1 MQDIPQLDTVT
12 PASSAF
18 DKPLDDHSHR
28 SALLIVFLVMFIDLL
43 GFGIVLPLLPRYGK
57 EFLEPLFPGEGRE
70 VMAIRG
76 GILGLLMASFS
87 AMQFLFA
94 PIWGRISD
102 RKGRRPFLLLGLT
115 GSVLSYALFGIASE
129 LGNSGQLMLGLVLL
143 FVARIGA
150 GIAGATVSTAQ
161 AVIADSTTPERR
173 SRGMALIGVAFG
185 IGFTFGPILG
195 AGSLLLFPQFRGGPG
210 FIASALSLVGLILGL
225 ALMPETFRPGVSAG
239 RRNWFN
245 WSGLQLARQTPTVLL
260 LVLIYFL
267 STFAFASFEPT
278 VALAT
283 KDLLGYA
290 DSQNFWVFAYIG
302 FVLMLA
308 QGVLYRRLAK
318 RGVAETTFIMVGTAL
333 MLLGLGGLG
342 GVAMLWASRPENHSL
357 LLTAFLSGSTVAVV
371 GFAFVTPSVPSLIS
385 RRTDPTKQ
393 GEILGVNQ
401 SANALSR
408 ILGPMAGTFFYML
421 TRSHALPYVV
431 SVAVLILVLLLAV
444 RVREA

>member
-1 MQDIPQLDTVT
+1 MQDTPELDTSSD
-12 PASSAF
+12 ASFAPEKS
-18 DKPLDDHSHR
+18 LDDRSHR

-57 EFLEPLFPGEGRE
+57 EFLEPLFPD
-70 VMAIRG
+70 ASQAALRG

-115 GSVLSYALFGIASE
+115 GSVVSYALFGIASE
-129 LGNSGQLMLGLVLL
+129 LGNSGQLALGLVLL

-195 AGSLLLFPQFRGGPG
+195 AGSLFLFPQFRGGPG
-210 FIASALSLVGLILGL
+210 FIAAGLSLIGLILGL

-239 RRNWFN
+239 RRNWLN
-245 WSGLQLARQTPTVLL
+245 WSGWQRARQTPTVALL
-260 LVLIYFL
+260 ILTYFL

-283 KDLLGYA
+283 KDLLHYE
-290 DSQNFWVFAYIG
+290 DQQNFWVFAYIG
-302 FVLMLA
+302 FILMLA
-308 QGVLYRRLAK
+308 QGGLYRRLAK
-318 RGVAETTFIMVGTAL
+318 RGVAEITFIIVGTVL
-333 MLLGLGGLG
+333 MMLGLGAVG
-342 GVAMLWASRPENHSL
+342 GAALWANQSTGSSSAL
-357 LLTAFLSGSTVAVV
+357 LVAFLAATTVAVV
-371 GFAFVTPSVPSLIS
+371 GFAFVTPSVPALIS

-393 GEILGVNQ
+393 GEVLGVNQ

-408 ILGPMAGTFFYML
+408 ILGPMAGTFLYML
-421 TRSHALPYVV
+421 TRSHALPYAV
-431 SVAVLILVLLLAV
+431 SVAALLVVLILAL
-444 RVREA
+444 RVRQA

>member
-1 MQDIPQLDTVT
+1 
-12 PASSAF
+12 
-18 DKPLDDHSHR
+18 
-28 SALLIVFLVMFIDLL
+28 
-43 GFGIVLPLLPRYGK
+43 
-57 EFLEPLFPGEGRE
+57 
-70 VMAIRG
+70 
-76 GILGLLMASFS
+76 MASFS

-129 LGNSGQLMLGLVLL
+129 LGSSGQLKLGLVLL

-210 FIASALSLVGLILGL
+210 FIAAGLSLVGLILGL

-239 RRNWFN
+239 RRNWLN
-245 WSGLQLARQTPTVLL
+245 WSGFQLARQTPTVALL
-260 LVLIYFL
+260 ILTYFL

-283 KDLLGYA
+283 KDLLHYE
-290 DSQNFWVFAYIG
+290 DQQNFWVFAYIG
-302 FVLMLA
+302 FILMVA
-308 QGVLYRRLAK
+308 QGGLYRRLAK
-318 RGVAETTFIMVGTAL
+318 RGVAEITFIMIGTVL
-333 MLLGLGGLG
+333 MTLGLGALG
-342 GVAMLWASRPENHSL
+342 GAAVWASQAAESASSVL
-357 LLTAFLSGSTVAVV
+357 VAFLAGTTVAVI
-371 GFAFVTPSVPSLIS
+371 GFAFVTPSVPALIS

-408 ILGPMAGTFFYML
+408 ILGPMAGTFLYML
-421 TRSHALPYVV
+421 TPSHAVPYFL
-431 SVAVLILVLLLAV
+431 SVAVLIVVLLLAL
-444 RVREA
+444 RVRQA